1 MPDFW
6 AEWSLSFM
14 MWAIQIGAAAGSLF
28 YGLENGEKKEEFK
41 GVARI
46 TGHLGGAFVSFAAI
60 FELLYKLV
68 AHYKGLKM
76 SNFMGFEWG
85 IMLPF

>member
-6 AEWSLSFM
+6 AEWSLSFF
-14 MWAIQIGAAAGSLF
+14 MWAIQITAAAGTLF
-28 YGLENGEKKEEFK
+28 YGLEYGEKKEEFK

-46 TGHLGGAFVSFAAI
+46 TGQIGGALVSFAAV
-60 FELLYKLV
+60 FELLYKLIS
-68 AHYKGLKM
+68 HFEGTKL

-85 IMLPF
+85 IMMPF